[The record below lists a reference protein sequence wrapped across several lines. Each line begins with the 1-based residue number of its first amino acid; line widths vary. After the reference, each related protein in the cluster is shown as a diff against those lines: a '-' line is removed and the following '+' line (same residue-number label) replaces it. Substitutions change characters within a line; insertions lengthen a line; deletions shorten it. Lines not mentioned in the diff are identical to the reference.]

1 MALPKVYST
10 GTISVANGA
19 TAVTGVGTAWSGI
32 VKADDVLRRA
42 GHSVRVASVADNT
55 HMTLAEP
62 WPGTSLVASA
72 YELAITYDG
81 PEFQLRTRELLE
93 SLNNTFGLTP
103 NVIVDALA
111 DRDAYDDEAEGFII
125 LVADSGDGSAAF
137 YAMGDGGSGDWSS
150 AIPIGGPQ
158 GDSVAWLTGSGAPGG
173 GTGEDGDMYLRTSN
187 GDVYGPKAAGVWGS
201 PVANIIGPPGND
213 GNDGAD
219 GADGAD
225 GVSFIWRGA
234 YSGVT
239 AYAENDVVENNGSAW
254 IALQSTTGN
263 APPTLPTT
271 SNANWELFA
280 RRGTDG
286 AGTVSGVVAGSG
298 IDVDATDPAQP
309 VVSVEA
315 NLQEWN
321 TVDPSPNVVS
331 LVSAAD
337 YAAMRTLLGLAIGTN
352 VQAYDADL
360 ATIAGLTATTDN
372 FIVAVS
378 SAWAS
383 RTPSQ
388 VRTTLGLVIGT
399 NVQAY
404 DAELAAIAGL
414 TSAADKGI
422 QFTGSGTAATYDLTS
437 FAKTLLDDASAPAGR
452 TTLGASAVVEISGW
466 SPPASNYATW
476 DTRNSHP
483 VLNFDTSTQEAI
495 FVYGTIPAN
504 YGNTGLTVAIPVMA
518 ASATSGTHAV
528 DAAFENLD
536 AQDKDSDGFATAK
549 ASTATTV
556 SGTSGVDILH
566 TIAFSHSEID
576 GLVAGSRF
584 RLRIRRDVANDNA
597 AGDMQIVPGAV
608 KLEMV

>member
-1 MALPKVYST
+1 MALPKVYSA

-19 TAVTGVGTAWSGI
+19 TAVTGVGTAWNGI

-93 SLNNTFGLTP
+93 SLNNTYGLTP

-111 DRDAYDDEAEGFII
+111 DRDAYDDEAEGFIV

-137 YAMGDGGSGDWSS
+137 YAMGNGGSGDWSD
-150 AIPIGGPQ
+150 AITIGGPQ
-158 GDSVAWLTGSGAPGG
+158 GDSVAWLTGPSAPGG

-201 PVANIIGPPGND
+201 PVASIIGPPGNNGD
-213 GNDGAD
+213 DGAD

-234 YSGVT
+234 YSGAT
-239 AYAENDVVENNGSAW
+239 AYAENDVVENSGSAW

-280 RRGTDG
+280 RRGADG

-298 IDVDATDPAQP
+298 IDVDATDPANP

-321 TVDPSPNVVS
+321 TVNPTPNVVS

-337 YAAMRTLLGLAIGTN
+337 YAAMRALLDLEAGTDFYSIS
-352 VQAYDADL
+352 AAAAAFEAKDADL
-360 ATIAGLTATTDN
+360 TALAGISSNGLLT
-372 FIVAVS
+372 
-378 SAWAS
+378 
-383 RTPSQ
+383 R
-388 VRTTLGLVIGT
+388 
-399 NVQAY
+399 
-404 DAELAAIAGL
+404 
-414 TSAADKGI
+414 
-422 QFTGSGTAATYDLTS
+422 TGSGTAAARTITAGTGIGVTNGDGVSGNPTV
-437 FAKTLLDDASAPAGR
+437 AVNAATVPASR
-452 TTLGASAVVEISGW
+452 VIELSGW
-466 SPPASNYATW
+466 SPPASNYMTW
-476 DTRNSHP
+476 DTRNSHLI
-483 VLNFDTSTQEAI
+483 LNADTSTQEAI

-556 SGTSGVDILH
+556 SGTSGVDVLH

-597 AGDMQIVPGAV
+597 AGDMQLVPGAV